1 MREKETVFVGG
12 GGMAII
18 LYWPSLTNMVTQNPI
33 TQQGFGPAICSQ
45 KLYFLY
51 YKTERAITGS
61 IANPI
66 LLILTEQKKK
76 LQPEVFQHSVQE
88 KRNHALQ
95 CCLNSIENRA
105 L

>member
-1 MREKETVFVGG
+1 
-12 GGMAII
+12 MAII

-33 TQQGFGPAICSQ
+33 TQQGFGPAICGQ

-51 YKTERAITGS
+51 YKTERAIAGS